1 MTTST
6 VIHIPDKHEF
16 STHATKIYVGDDRS
30 YYMKFTVHEP
40 GAHAH
45 HEVVLHATELKTL
58 TELVAD
64 LDTQLSKL

>member
-1 MTTST
+1 MTTT
-6 VIHIPDKHEF
+6 TTIHIPDSHKF
-16 STHATKIYVGDDRS
+16 STFAKSICTEDDRS

-58 TELVAD
+58 YELVAS